1 MFTPLHSVQPT
12 HSTRLNFHMTDT
24 RKKLPPHQDILRL
37 LQEQDQRAITL
48 LYEYYSP
55 ALYNIILQLV
65 QVEAVAEEA
74 LQDAF
79 LKIWEK
85 AEQYDPEK
93 GRLFT
98 WMARICRNTAID
110 TLRSGQFKKGSKT
123 GALPDSV
130 NNDEILSQEP
140 EETDPGLRKVVSKM
154 DEQSRKI
161 IDLLFFQDYTQSEA
175 SEYLG
180 IPLGTVKSRS
190 RKAIQSLRN
199 ILKDEGLVSF
209 LLFSLI
215 ETLRI
220 HLGY

>member
-1 MFTPLHSVQPT
+1 
-12 HSTRLNFHMTDT
+12 MTDT
-24 RKKLPPHQDILRL
+24 RKKLPLDQDILRL
-37 LQEQDQRAITL
+37 LQERDQRAITL

-65 QVEAVAEEA
+65 RTEAIAEEV

-85 AEQYDPEK
+85 VEQYDPKK

-98 WMARICRNTAID
+98 WMVRVCRNTAID

-123 GALPDSV
+123 DTLPDSV
-130 NNDEILSQEP
+130 DNDEALSQSP
-140 EETDPGLRKVVSKM
+140 TETDPGLRKVVSKM

-175 SEYLG
+175 SELLG
-180 IPLGTVKSRS
+180 IPLGTIKSRS
-190 RKAIQSLRN
+190 RKAIQDLRT
-199 ILKDEGLVSF
+199 ILKDEGLGSF
-209 LLFSLI
+209 LLLSLI
-215 ETLRI
+215 ETVRRY
-220 HLGY
+220 LGY

>member
-1 MFTPLHSVQPT
+1 
-12 HSTRLNFHMTDT
+12 MTDT

-37 LQEQDQRAITL
+37 LQERDQRAITL

-85 AEQYDPEK
+85 AGQYDPEK

-110 TLRSGQFKKGSKT
+110 TLRSGQFKKGRKT
-123 GALPDSV
+123 DALPDSV
-130 NNDEILSQEP
+130 NNDAILSQEP
-140 EETDPGLRKVVSKM
+140 EKTDPGLRKVVSKM

-175 SEYLG
+175 SEFLG

-199 ILKDEGLVSF
+199 ILKDEGLLSF

-215 ETLRI
+215 ETLRR

>member
-1 MFTPLHSVQPT
+1 
-12 HSTRLNFHMTDT
+12 MTDT
-24 RKKLPPHQDILRL
+24 RKKLPLDKDILRL
-37 LQEQDQRAITL
+37 LQERDQRAITL

-65 QVEAVAEEA
+65 RTEAIAEEV

-85 AEQYDPEK
+85 VEQYDPKK

-98 WMARICRNTAID
+98 WMVRICRNMAID
-110 TLRSGQFKKGSKT
+110 TLRSSQFKKGNKT
-123 GALPDSV
+123 DSIPDSV
-130 NNDEILSQEP
+130 YDDEALTQSP
-140 EETDPGLRKVVSKM
+140 AETDPGLRKVVSKM

-175 SEYLG
+175 SEFLG
-180 IPLGTVKSRS
+180 IPLGTIKSRS
-190 RKAIQSLRN
+190 RKAIQELRV
-199 ILKDEGLVSF
+199 ILKDEGLASF

-215 ETLRI
+215 EIARRY
-220 HLGY
+220 LGY